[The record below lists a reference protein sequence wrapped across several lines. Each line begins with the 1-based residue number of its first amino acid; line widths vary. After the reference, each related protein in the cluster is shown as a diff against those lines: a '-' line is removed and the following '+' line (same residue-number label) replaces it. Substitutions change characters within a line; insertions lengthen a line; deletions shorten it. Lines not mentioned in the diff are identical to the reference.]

1 MADRDTKIRGLNQ
14 IMHHYTG
21 KSDYEFNENVLERTV
36 VIKLAVTEWS
46 CKEH

>member
-1 MADRDTKIRGLNQ
+1 
-14 IMHHYTG
+14 MHHYTG

>member
-1 MADRDTKIRGLNQ
+1 MISTVQTGAATGMMVRDFE
-14 IMHHYTG
+14 
-21 KSDYEFNENVLERTV
+21 SAAAEENVLERTA